1 MSDYGHVRHHLKK
14 ALEHFR
20 EVKDPGLGMGLRKL
34 TRGLNRINNQ
44 LEEIKKNKK
53 K

>member
-14 ALEHFR
+14 ALENFR

-34 TRGLNRINNQ
+34 TRGLNRLNNQ
-44 LEEIKKNKK
+44 LDKINKSNKK
-53 K
+53 